1 MRSRKA
7 LIVSL
12 ALLLGLSMVVLVAPV
27 GDTDAAMADD
37 VTANP
42 TGPWDVSAD
51 KDNSVTARLVSN
63 GSGGYVLTI
72 EGDGPMEDYAKWESA
87 ATTDRPYFRT
97 AAPWWLTNVLGTE
110 NIDLSDSDAYDGTYL
125 TGITGIIVG
134 DGVTRIGSSAF
145 SFMRDVTSITIP
157 DTVTSIGDR
166 ALMYNYSLTSIT
178 IPDSVVIDE
187 VGYSNEDK
195 DGELL
200 LGHCHR
206 LQDVTLGSGITVIP
220 CRAFENTLLGIDEID
235 MDQSIIT
242 EIGVQAFFDDTGYFQ
257 ENTVDLS
264 GFTSLEVLHH
274 ASFRGWEVVDLILP
288 SSLECYGNDEG
299 EGANTIFDNVR
310 TVNWE
315 DLVNLRYIGNQAF
328 AGTSLESADM
338 SATALEEIAWKAF
351 YGCSNLT
358 TVVLPETIET
368 IDNRNGGPFQGLAQF
383 STITVPGDKAH
394 LLNGC
399 YDPELTTIVSY
410 GYDEPTE
417 DTVITLTHE
426 GVPTYFASFSS
437 AADAAVVGDT
447 IALTDGVTGYTFQEG
462 EVAVVVDD
470 VDVAQ
475 TIIDAAGATFDE
487 DGATAYCDIFQT
499 ALGMCQEGSTVTLME
514 DVTVDVNISIAKDVI
529 IDLGGKKI
537 TSTAWAAPLLVQD
550 GCAVTIT
557 NGTVANTGDG
567 ICVDTK
573 NDSVTT
579 LSDLTIESDNPDSNV
594 IRARNSTIVLT
605 EVNMSGLSLYTNKP
619 INEGDPPYEPR
630 VFVGIGNTTAD
641 PIVNQFLSDCHW
653 HVYFADVGSAAP
665 KGNATYYDLN
675 CGIDQIDVT
684 DLSRDGYVLQWMTAE
699 TDGQA
704 AGSIEKQTTYYANWI
719 DVSGLTTEYEFG
731 VTAANPSINETDGIT
746 YSGWASDNLVV
757 VSFDN
762 DTISINGIGDATVSA
777 TATTN
782 AGAFDVTFDV
792 IVSEPSDL
800 AKAELS
806 GITQISEAVTYSA
819 KGILPLEG
827 ALTAYTESEGEADVG
842 TFTVSIIGT
851 DLSSTVSNVASG
863 TSISEIAGLTLP
875 TRPGGYDVTVSATGS
890 EYYAYGSWHFIID
903 KAVLT
908 VTVDDVTI
916 DVWDEPELTYSVEG
930 WLETGQSCNFI
941 LSTTSHPEPGNQY
954 EIEVAGHNLGELA
967 ECYDIVYV
975 SGTLTVNPLLVES
988 DTDIVTVTAE
998 QGYSS
1003 ASGKVT
1009 ITNTGDEDVTL
1020 TVMYSGDIRLEI
1032 QGTVTVPAGGSIDFA
1047 IGFTQGMTAGI
1058 HSGMVYFS
1066 VQTHPAF
1073 DVDVALAVMTGTVS
1087 VGSDEDTATIVLD
1100 LDYGTFADSVK
1111 VRWNEIDLVRDTDYT
1126 LSEGSIRI
1134 TLTETFIEKVRQS
1147 GLAGE
1152 EMYLGVS
1159 TEAGMSFYNFTVEPA
1174 SGQHVNPP
1182 VVDDE
1187 GLPLPPIVGQSDDD
1201 DSVTIVACAAA
1212 AVVAALMAVFLILTY
1227 RKD

>member
-12 ALLLGLSMVVLVAPV
+12 ALVLGLSMVVLVAPA
-27 GDTDAAMADD
+27 GDTDAATADD

-42 TGPWDVSAD
+42 TGPWDVSAE
-51 KDNSVTARLVSN
+51 KDGSVTASLVSN

-72 EGDGPMEDYAKWESA
+72 EGSGPMEDYAKWESA
-87 ATTDRPYFRT
+87 TTTDRPYFRT
-97 AAPWWLTNVLGTE
+97 AAPWWLTSVLSTE
-110 NIDLSDSDAYDGTYL
+110 DIDLSDSDAYDGTYL

-145 SFMRDVTSITIP
+145 SFMKDVTSITIA
-157 DTVTSIGDR
+157 DTVTSMGDR

-187 VGYSNEDK
+187 VGYSNEDR

-206 LQDVTLGSGITVIP
+206 LQDVALGSGITVIP
-220 CRAFENTLLGIDEID
+220 CRAFENTLLGPDEID

-242 EIGVQAFFDDTGYFQ
+242 EIGVQAFYDDTGYFQ
-257 ENTVDLS
+257 ESTVDLS
-264 GFTSLEVLHH
+264 GFTSLKVLHH

-288 SSLECYGNDEG
+288 SSLECYGNDDG
-299 EGANTIFDNVR
+299 EGANTIFNDVR
-310 TVNWE
+310 TVNWD

-417 DTVITLTHE
+417 DTAITLTHE
-426 GVPTYFASFSS
+426 GVPTYFASFAS
-437 AADAAVVGDT
+437 AADAAVAGDSIT
-447 IALTDGVTGYTFQEG
+447 LTESATGYTFQEG
-462 EVAVVVDD
+462 EVAAVVDD
-470 VDVAQ
+470 VDVDQ
-475 TIIDAAGATFDE
+475 TIVNAAGAMFDE
-487 DGATAYCDIFQT
+487 DGATAYCDTFQT
-499 ALGMCQEGSTVTLME
+499 ALGMCQEGSVVTLMKDVE
-514 DVTVDVNISIAKDVI
+514 VSANINISKDVT
-529 IDLGGKKI
+529 IDLGEKRI
-537 TSTAWAAPLLVQD
+537 TSTAWAAPLRVL
-550 GCAVTIT
+550 GGYTVTIT
-557 NGTVANTGDG
+557 SGTVANTGGG
-567 ICVDTK
+567 ICVDTE

-579 LSDLTIESDNPDSNV
+579 LSDLTIESDNTDSNV

-605 EVNMSGLSLYTNKP
+605 DVTMEGLSLYANSPTSGSEP
-619 INEGDPPYEPR
+619 FEPR
-630 VFVGIGNTTAD
+630 LFVGEGNKTSD
-641 PIVNQFLSDCHW
+641 PIVNQFSDCHW
-653 HVYFADVGSAAP
+653 HVYFADVGSMEP

-684 DLSRDGYVLQWMTAE
+684 DLSRDGCVLQWMTSE
-699 TDGQA
+699 TEGEVA
-704 AGSIEKQTTYYANWI
+704 ATIAKETRYYANWI
-719 DVSGLTTEYEFG
+719 DVSDLTAEYEFG
-731 VTAANPSINETDGIT
+731 GTAENPSIPDTDGIT
-746 YSGWASDNLVV
+746 YSGWASDNPSI

-762 DTISINGIGDATVSA
+762 DTLSINGIGNATVSA
-777 TATTN
+777 TAETN
-782 AGAFDVTFDV
+782 AGSFDVTFDV
-792 IVSEPSDL
+792 TVSAPSGL
-800 AKAELS
+800 TQAELS
-806 GITQISEAVTYSA
+806 GITLTSEAVTYNA

-827 ALTAYTESEGEADVG
+827 ALTAYVANVAVDVG

-851 DLSSTVSNVASG
+851 NLSSTVSNVASG
-863 TSISEIAGLTLP
+863 TSISEITGLTLP
-875 TRPGGYDVTVSATGS
+875 TTPGGYDVTVSATGD
-890 EYYAYGSWHFIID
+890 EYYAYGSWHFTIER
-903 KAVLT
+903 ATLT
-908 VTVDDVTI
+908 VTADDVTI
-916 DVWDEPELTYSVEG
+916 DVWDEPELTYNVEG
-930 WLETGQSCNFI
+930 WLEADDYYTFKVSVTED
-941 LSTTSHPEPGNQY
+941 LEPGNEY
-954 EIEVAGHNLGELA
+954 PIEVSDGDLDDA
-967 ECYDIVYV
+967 EDCYVIEYV
-975 SGTLTVNPLLVES
+975 PGTLTVNPLPVEF
-988 DTDIVTVTAE
+988 DTDFVAVTVE
-998 QGYSS
+998 QGYAS

-1009 ITNTGDEDVTL
+1009 ITNTGEEDVAL
-1020 TVMYSGDIRLEI
+1020 AVSYSGIRLNV
-1032 QGTVTVPAGGSIDFA
+1032 QDTVTVPAGGSTDFMLVFESG
-1047 IGFTQGMTAGI
+1047 ITAGL
-1058 HSGMVYFS
+1058 HNGTVSFS
-1066 VQTHPAF
+1066 IEDYQVCEI
-1073 DVDVALAVMTGTVS
+1073 DVALEVMTGTVS

-1111 VRWNEIDLVRDTDYT
+1111 VRWDEGYLERDTDYT

-1134 TLTETFIEKVRQS
+1134 TLTEAFIEKVRQS

-1152 EMYLGVS
+1152 EMHLEVS
-1159 TEAGMSFYNFTVEPA
+1159 TTAGKSFYTFTVEPA

-1182 VVDDE
+1182 TVDDE
-1187 GLPLPPIVGQSDDD
+1187 DLPFPPIAGQSDDD